1 MNTEALRLLRV
12 YHDMTQ
18 TALADRLGVSKGH
31 LSGIESGKKNPT
43 LQLLQKYAE
52 VFDLPVSSLL
62 LLMERS
68 SESRSA
74 SLKTLISE
82 KAINILAWLAEV
94 SEADAE
100 RRG

>member
-1 MNTEALRLLRV
+1 
-12 YHDMTQ
+12 MTQ